1 MFNNKNAPQI
11 FSHRIYLVETDA
23 FSLIEKGS
31 ALVVSQVPDEEIA
44 AGNIIIFEDSSEKP
58 LVAEVQESIL
68 DNGVYTY
75 RIKNDVGSEMI
86 IGSSHV
92 LGKGMYYSEFLGGF
106 ISFALSPAGVCCM
119 AVMPCAAFIVLEIIS
134 ALKHRDNQ
142 ADFEPVNKQNEVPT
156 YIPSYREVE
165 EREDRPVFVDERQRL
180 MEEAGLFAPP
190 QKKPV
195 PKPEARAPISE
206 KDIDKLIRE
215 TKAKHMGTA
224 YDEEPPRRPAPPTPR
239 PAPPPS
245 RPAAEPRPRP
255 ITPSVIIEE
264 EDTRN
269 IFTRQEERRP
279 SRIDNL
285 HNEMADKPN
294 ENPFLPERD
303 DEPIRRYE
311 PKRRTAPKAA
321 PRVSRLDSLL
331 QEDSADNHYDIDDI
345 LRSLDKKI

>member
-44 AGNIIIFEDSSEKP
+44 AGNIIIFEDAAEKP
-58 LVAEVQESIL
+58 FVAEVQESTL

-75 RIKNDVGSEMI
+75 RIKNDVGSEMV
-86 IGSSHV
+86 IGPSHV

-119 AVMPCAAFIVLEIIS
+119 AVMPCAAFIVLEIIF
-134 ALKHRDNQ
+134 AIKHRDNQ
-142 ADFEPVNKQNEVPT
+142 SDFEPVNKQNEVPT
-156 YIPSYREVE
+156 YIPNYREVE
-165 EREDRPVFVDERQRL
+165 EKESPAFVDERQRL

-206 KDIDKLIRE
+206 RDIDKLIRE
-215 TKAKHMGTA
+215 TKAKHMGTSYA
-224 YDEEPPRRPAPPTPR
+224 EEAPRRQAPPPQR

-255 ITPSVIIEE
+255 ITPSVIIDEE
-264 EDTRN
+264 ETRN

-285 HNEMADKPN
+285 HSEMADKPSGN
-294 ENPFLPERD
+294 SFLPERD

-345 LRSLDKKI
+345 LRSLDKK